1 MTPHTLVP
9 VRHWP
14 TILLAAFLILASMPR
29 AATGGCNLIP
39 GTEKTFNGVLGAT
52 NRPYAG
58 PGERLQLRLRPCD
71 VASTGFLANSADQV
85 VTLVFKAPNG
95 TNRVVVLANDCTG
108 VDTATCA
115 GTAGVASAACR
126 VEPQLGTHLDVDLG
140 DRRITF
146 PFPDTDADFAGAADD
161 LTLAGPVAIAVT
173 AKVDPLPCQ
182 LATAT
187 CATASTGLLACVDDL
202 YANDGACGTT
212 APDDVFPSFTALPV
226 PNDYAADCFQDA
238 PPCTALATEVRATL
252 DSDGN
257 LLMPFVWG
265 GILTRDQGL
274 PVPRLIRLR
283 TKSPLPFEVPGQVF
297 LGSFTPEGGRL
308 PPILEPQLDPTVVDP
323 DVFTAFGSIDA
334 PATTIR
340 IARNHGTCLGGDNA
354 TQRCTRNL
362 DCRGG
367 TCERSCADAPA
378 TLCPLGT
385 ECSSPA
391 ACGEIFD
398 LGALAPSG
406 GPAVFVRAT
415 PAFCQL
421 PPHQDCSGNPGL
433 CLGVGNA
440 CVSYA
445 LEAQSPVPLDGLVAS
460 DVIRT
465 FAFRESI
472 DGVDRNGDGDAV
484 DTVVTL
490 RDRSSGEIGVLD
502 ATGGCGLTPGAEGR
516 AAQRVSRPPFTFPAL
531 AVEDDVLAFLE
542 NEATQGDCEENGD
555 GDASDGVLR
564 VFRLGSGET
573 ALDHVR
579 AIDGASKVDGAPLAV
594 SGGRVFVRTSEA
606 DNAAVGPVAAS
617 VADGGGA
624 PAGGLDS
631 VISGNGRYVVFES
644 ASPNLLGPGN
654 DTNGTP
660 DLFRH
665 DLLTNDTIRVNI
677 PNGGV
682 GEANAT
688 SANPEISAD
697 GRFVAFTSHAD
708 NLLGPGLDT
717 NSGRD
722 LFVHDAVALTTER
735 INVPFGG
742 GEPTPLLHTR
752 IALSAD
758 GRFVVFVTDASNLL
772 PPGEDTNGVDDV
784 FVRDRLTGTTERVS
798 VGTGG
803 IEGDAASS
811 GGRPGISGDGNVV
824 VFASDAQNFLST
836 APGTNTYVH
845 DRTTGVTD
853 PVAFV
858 DPGFGGGM
866 LTGDFGPVALS
877 HDGRFVAFAADGN
890 VLPPGKDNNGVADV
904 FVRDRVTNGVA
915 RVSVRSDGGE
925 ASGGSGFFTIS
936 STHAI
941 SADGRYVVFQSD
953 MTNLVDDETDPAPYV
968 HDRVT
973 STTRLVTHTSGPFG
987 FVNVSVSADGRT
999 IAFDTNS
1006 PDPLGPADVN
1016 GTFDVVVDRND
1027 PTDPL
1032 GVDATLFPDGVLDDV
1047 VLESVD
1053 AATGT
1058 FTTLC
1063 PADEVSVA
1071 SGNAAFLR
1079 PESAMGTGTCPGGSL
1094 NGDGDTNDIVVTL
1107 SVAGGAPQNLGMA
1120 ASGVKLSPTLVAALA
1135 DEAGQGGSDMNGDG
1149 DATDT
1154 VLQVRDIG
1162 AAAWTNVARAADTLV
1177 VSGNRVAFLSPEAQG
1192 GDDLNDDG
1200 DALDRVVHVYELG
1213 GFKLRNL
1220 EQAGEELVLGE
1231 PTGTACGTRHL
1242 LAFRTDEAAQGAGP
1256 LNGDGDT
1263 LDGVLQVYDIATKTL
1278 VNVGQAVTPCRLE
1291 ICDPTAPYKVEGA
1304 SVKFLTLESEQGQDL
1319 DGNGVVGGLV
1329 LQRYDACNQ
1338 VVTVIASVSAAT
1350 PNDPLQVE
1358 ESSQVFTGTGG
1369 RCTVAPVIACDPMA
1383 DSCALGTFCSATTL
1397 ACTLVNP
1404 GACVDDD
1411 DCPAGSTCED
1421 QPVTVAV
1428 TAADGDDD
1436 GIPDDL
1442 DNCPAD
1448 PNPLQEDVDADGT
1461 GDACDRVSHDCPLTP
1476 LLGCKAP
1483 VVADAAALAI
1493 KDKTPDKGDALQWKW
1508 GGGAATTF
1516 ADFGTPTATSDVRL
1530 CIYDGAS
1537 PALVTGAIA
1546 PAGGTCSGKPCWKAS
1561 GTKGYAYKDKLGTPT
1576 GIQAIKMKIGVAGK
1590 AAIQVQ
1596 AKGDRTD
1603 VPPLPFTGP
1612 VLVQLSA
1619 EGGACFEAEYQSAA
1633 FAKNEPGQFK
1643 AKGGA
1648 PLP

>member
-1 MTPHTLVP
+1 MPPHLP
-9 VRHWP
+9 Q
-14 TILLAAFLILASMPR
+14 ILLRRLAASVVVGVLAAAAPR
-29 AATGGCNLIP
+29 VAGAGCNLIP

-58 PGERLQLRLRPCD
+58 PGERLELRLRPCD

-85 VTLVFKAPNG
+85 VTLVFKAPDG
-95 TNRVVVLANDCTG
+95 TNRVVALANDCTG
-108 VDTATCA
+108 VDTATCS
-115 GTAGVASAACR
+115 GMAGVASAACR
-126 VEPQLGTHLDVDLG
+126 VEPGLTTHLDVDLG
-140 DRRITF
+140 DRRVAF
-146 PFPDTDADFAGAADD
+146 PFPDTDVDFAGPADD

-173 AKVDPLPCQ
+173 PKVDPLPCQ
-182 LATAT
+182 LAAT
-187 CATASTGLLACVDDL
+187 SCAGTSGLLGCIDDL

-212 APDDVFPSFTALPV
+212 APDDVFSSFTALPV
-226 PNDYAADCFQDA
+226 PNDYAAGCFQDS

-252 DSDGN
+252 DADGN

-274 PVPRLIRLR
+274 PVPRLIRFR
-283 TKSPLPFEVPGQVF
+283 TKSPLPFQVPGQVF

-308 PPILEPQLDPTVVDP
+308 PPILEPQLDPTVTDP

-354 TQRCTRNL
+354 TDRCTRNL

-367 TCERSCADAPA
+367 TCERSCVDAPA
-378 TLCPLGT
+378 TLCPVGN
-385 ECSSPA
+385 ECTTGE
-391 ACGEIFD
+391 CGELFD

-406 GPAVFVRAT
+406 GPAVLVRAA
-415 PAFCQL
+415 PQFCQL

-433 CLGVGNA
+433 CVGVGNA

-445 LEAQSPVPLDGLVAS
+445 LEAQTPVPLDGLVAS
-460 DVIRT
+460 DTMRT

-472 DGVDRNGDGDAV
+472 DGVDRNGDGDTN
-484 DTVVTL
+484 DTVATL
-490 RDRSSGEIGVLD
+490 RDRATGVIGALD
-502 ATGGCGLTPGAEGR
+502 ATAGCGLTAGAEGR
-516 AAQRVSRPPFTFPAL
+516 AVQRVSRSPFTFPAL

-542 NEATQGDCEENGD
+542 GEAMQGECEENGD
-555 GDASDGVLR
+555 GDAADGILR

-579 AIDGASKVDGAPLAV
+579 AIDGASKIDGAPLAV

-644 ASPNLLGPGN
+644 SSPNLLGPGN

-660 DLFRH
+660 DLFRR

-697 GRFVAFTSHAD
+697 GRFVAFTSFSD

-717 NSGRD
+717 NGGRD
-722 LFVHDAVALTTER
+722 LFVHDTVALTTER
-735 INVPFGG
+735 INVSFGG
-742 GEPTPLLHTR
+742 GEPTPLLHAR

-758 GRFVVFVTDASNLL
+758 GRFVVFVSDASDLL

-811 GGRPGISGDGNVV
+811 GARTGISGDGNVV

-877 HDGRFVAFAADGN
+877 RDGRFVAFAAGGN
-890 VLPPGKDNNGVADV
+890 VLPPGKDNNGVVDV
-904 FVRDRVTNGVA
+904 FVRDRVTNGVE

-973 STTRLVTHTSGPFG
+973 GTTRLVTHTSAPFA
-987 FVNVSVSADGRT
+987 FINVSVSADGRT

-1063 PADEVSVA
+1063 PADEGSVA
-1071 SGNAAFLR
+1071 SGNAAYLR
-1079 PESAMGTGTCPGGSL
+1079 PESTSGTGSCPAGSL
-1094 NGDGDTNDIVVTL
+1094 NGDGDTSDLVVTL
-1107 SVAGGAPQNLGMA
+1107 SVAAGASQNLGLA
-1120 ASGVKLSPTLVAALA
+1120 ATGVKLSSTMVTALA
-1135 DEAGQGGSDMNGDG
+1135 SEAGQDATDMNGDG

-1154 VLQVRDIG
+1154 VLQVRAIG
-1162 AAAWTNVARAADTLV
+1162 AAAWTNVARAADTLT
-1177 VSGNRVAFLSPEAQG
+1177 VSGNRVAFLSPEAQQDV
-1192 GDDLNDDG
+1192 DDLNDDG

-1220 EQAGEELVLGE
+1220 EQSAEELVLGE

-1256 LNGDGDT
+1256 LNRDGDT
-1263 LDGVLQVYDIATKTL
+1263 LDGVLQVYDIESKT
-1278 VNVGQAVTPCRLE
+1278 VTNVGQAVTPCRLE

-1304 SVKFLTLESEQGQDL
+1304 SVKFLTLESEQNQDL
-1319 DGNGVVGGLV
+1319 DGSGVIGGLV
-1329 LQRYDACNQ
+1329 LQRWDSCTN
-1338 VVTVIASVSAAT
+1338 VVTVIAPVDPAT
-1350 PNDPLQVE
+1350 PSDPLDVE
-1358 ESSQVFTGTGG
+1358 QSSQLFTAPGG
-1369 RCTVAPVIACDPMA
+1369 RCTVAPPIACDPMVDA
-1383 DSCALGTFCSATTL
+1383 CALGTFCSATTL
-1397 ACTLVNP
+1397 ACTLINP
-1404 GACVDDD
+1404 GACLDGD
-1411 DCPAGSTCED
+1411 DCPSGSTCET
-1421 QPVTVAV
+1421 QPVVAAVTVAD
-1428 TAADGDDD
+1428 ADDD

-1442 DNCPAD
+1442 DNCPAA

-1461 GDACDRVSHDCPLTP
+1461 GDACDRVSHDCPLVP
-1476 LLGCKAP
+1476 LTGCKVP
-1483 VVADAAALAI
+1483 VVDLKTSFALKDAAADKSDSLAW
-1493 KDKTPDKGDALQWKW
+1493 KWASGDATVL
-1508 GGGAATTF
+1508 
-1516 ADFGTPTATSDVRL
+1516 ADFGTPTTTSDVRL
-1530 CIYDGAS
+1530 CIYDG
-1537 PALVTGAIA
+1537 LVPTLAGGAIA
-1546 PAGGTCSGKPCWKAS
+1546 PAAGRCSGKPCWKTT
-1561 GTKGYAYKDKLGTPT
+1561 GTKGYQYKDKLGTPT
-1576 GIQAIKMKIGVAGK
+1576 GIQAVKMKIGAAGK

-1596 AKGDRTD
+1596 AKGTNVD
-1603 VPPLPFTGP
+1603 VPSLPFTGP

-1619 EGGACFEAEYQSAA
+1619 DGGACFEAELQPAA
-1633 FAKNEPGQFK
+1633 FDQNDPGSFK